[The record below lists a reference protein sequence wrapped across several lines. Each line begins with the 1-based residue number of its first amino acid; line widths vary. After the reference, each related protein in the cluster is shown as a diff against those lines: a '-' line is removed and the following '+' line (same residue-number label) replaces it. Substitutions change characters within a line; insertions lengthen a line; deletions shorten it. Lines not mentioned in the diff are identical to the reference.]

1 MQVHTHTH
9 KHARTHAR
17 THAHTHTHT
26 QSIRKCASFFVHVS
40 RAVSLVVS
48 LFVHSDRSTQVLKYE
63 HLEHYSS
70 HHDYF
75 DPAAYATNRDMLESV
90 EYGAKVRTKRQDQCL
105 VSHPCRVVLSSFVP
119 APHSLF
125 TPFFDTHSYPAP
137 LPPPKSRLTR
147 PPPLH
152 PLQNR
157 MATVFFYL
165 NNVSSGGE
173 TNFPRASTE
182 EHPEV

>member
-1 MQVHTHTH
+1 MC
-9 KHARTHAR
+9 
-17 THAHTHTHT
+17 
-26 QSIRKCASFFVHVS
+26 IFLLHVS
-40 RAVSLVVS
+40 RAVSLIVS

-125 TPFFDTHSYPAP
+125 TRYLLHSLTRTHTQPP
-137 LPPPKSRLTR
+137 CPPPKSRLTR